1 MKERKRKENKQKQIR
16 TRQREEE
23 CWFMVSGSVNWYG
36 QCGSRC
42 GGFWEPRN
50 RSPVRLGYPLLG
62 MSLEDCILPQRCL
75 YLHVCC
81 SSHNSKDIKSA
92 WKPIGSGRCIDGLA
106 TQWCFSNLFLYV
118 ILFMCNE
125 KWNLQGNR
133 VDLEVITLC
142 EATQTQKDSTRF
154 SQRQIPA
161 FDVSVCICVGGN
173 VGRNAWSKKGTTRRA
188 KGVLREGVWEESGER
203 TIGVERYSWEDGQR
217 TGGGGDSTKMDYVWK
232 CHNKTHP
239 FVQQHKSTL
248 RSVSVNFTLVKFLW
262 CLGHSHVEILR
273 PPT

>member
-1 MKERKRKENKQKQIR
+1 
-16 TRQREEE
+16 
-23 CWFMVSGSVNWYG
+23 MVTGSVNWYG

-62 MSLEDCILPQRCL
+62 MSPEDCILPQRCL

-106 TQWCFSNLFLYV
+106 TQWCFINLFLYV

-125 KWNLQGNR
+125 KWNLQGNS

-142 EATQTQKDSTRF
+142 EVTQTQKDRF
-154 SQRQIPA
+154 HTVLAEADPSFWCFCMYMCGWECGKECMKQEG
-161 FDVSVCICVGGN
+161 DH
-173 VGRNAWSKKGTTRRA
+173 KKGKRSFEGRSLGRKRREDYWGR
-188 KGVLREGVWEESGER
+188 KVQLRGWP
-203 TIGVERYSWEDGQR
+203 EDWGR
-217 TGGGGDSTKMDYVWK
+217 GRLHKNGLRMKM
-232 CHNKTHP
+232 P
-239 FVQQHKSTL
+239 
-248 RSVSVNFTLVKFLW
+248 
-262 CLGHSHVEILR
+262 
-273 PPT
+273 